1 MTERKPVFNPQAATS
16 KKRVQKKGRQKNKGL
31 ALLQRKKEPD
41 PNTRTIRFAPRTAQ
55 SVVSVVFFSFFLVMC
70 VVVLMTFGRVD
81 TLSRIAM
88 SKQVNQE
95 ELVTNVNNAL
105 KDTEQLR
112 YEGMKL
118 ADRLFTISHKDS
130 GKSYWEE
137 QLAPFLAT
145 GLNPNDLG
153 FSTTSVDRI
162 ARNVRFIKMDTIDE
176 KEALYRLYYDVRFTE
191 GETWRQVQV
200 ILPVSYE
207 GQEMKLID
215 RPAFTNLATTEE
227 KNTSIY
233 QENRFMPKGK
243 DVTEEEKEKLTEF
256 VQRFFELYVTN
267 DEKLALIANVQGI
280 GKATLVTVE
289 PKKVLKIDNGHY
301 YVQGV
306 YTFAFDERNP
316 FTSNFTLEIQSTKE
330 SYYVTKMNGE

>member
-1 MTERKPVFNPQAATS
+1 MTERKPVFNPQTVTS
-16 KKRVQKKGRQKNKGL
+16 KKKVAKKGQSKNKGL
-31 ALLQRKKEPD
+31 ALFQRKKKPD
-41 PNTRTIRFAPRTAQ
+41 PSTRTIRFAPRTAQ
-55 SVVSVVFFSFFLVMC
+55 SVVSFMFFSFFLVMC

-88 SKQVNQE
+88 SKQVNKE

-112 YEGMKL
+112 YDGMKL
-118 ADRLFTISHKDS
+118 ADRLFTISHKDN
-130 GKSYWEE
+130 GKKYWEE

-191 GETWRQVQV
+191 GDTWQQVQV

-215 RPAFTNLATTEE
+215 RPSFTNLATTEE

-233 QENRFMPKGK
+233 QENRFTPKGSDVK
-243 DVTEEEKEKLTEF
+243 DEEKNKVTEFT
-256 VQRFFELYVTN
+256 QRFFELYVTN
-267 DEKLALIANVQGI
+267 DEKLALIANVQGL
-280 GKATLVTVE
+280 GKAKLVKVE
-289 PKKVLKIDNGHY
+289 PKKVLKTDNGNY

-306 YTFAFDERNP
+306 YTFAFDESNP
-316 FTSNFTLEIQSTKE
+316 LTSNFTLEIKPTKE